1 METQIK
7 PDFEGAKSYILG
19 RLEKELSQN
28 LFYHGVHH
36 TRDDVLL
43 AFERLSEIEGVSEE
57 DLLLGKTAA
66 LYHDVG
72 YLEQYAKNE
81 PIGVRIARETLP
93 GFGYAPNQIERVGE
107 VIMATQLQMVDGK
120 LIQIPD
126 KKDLLQ
132 MIMCDADLDSLGR
145 PDFYITGENL
155 RREMAVMG
163 IGYKSP
169 AQWFPV
175 QLAFQESHSYF
186 TNAAH
191 RLRNEGKQKNIREL
205 LELLEGQAV

>member
-93 GFGYAPNQIERVGE
+93 GFGYAPNQICRVGE
-107 VIMATQLQMVDGK
+107 VIMATQLQMVAGK
-120 LIQIPD
+120 LIQVPD
-126 KKDLLQ
+126 RNDLLQ
-132 MIMCDADLDSLGR
+132 MIMCDADLDTLGR
-145 PDFYITGENL
+145 DDWFSISESL
-155 RREMAVMG
+155 RRELKEYGIYQTPRQWAVV
-163 IGYKSP
+163 S
-169 AQWFPV
+169 
-175 QLAFQESHSYF
+175 LDFQENHSYF
-186 TNAAH
+186 TNAAQ
-191 RLRNEGKQKNIREL
+191 RLRNEGKQRNITEL
-205 LELLEGQAV
+205 KDLLRVA

>member
-155 RREMAVMG
+155 
-163 IGYKSP
+163 SP